1 MTDAFILWWRE
12 RSRREQGL
20 LVAMGVL
27 GLIVLGWLLI
37 VRPLGDALDAAK
49 ARHNEAAI
57 ALAEARSREDAA
69 RGGPA
74 APPSQPVASLIGAA
88 AGRAGFATAR
98 VTAEGPGRASVAIDA
113 ARPQALFAMLA
124 ALERQGVAVERLHAQ
139 VNGDRTL
146 AAEATLKA
154 RGR

>member
-1 MTDAFILWWRE
+1 MTDTFILWWRE

-20 LVAMGVL
+20 LIAMG
-27 GLIVLGWLLI
+27 GLAVIVLGWLLI

-74 APPSQPVASLIGAA
+74 AAPSQPVGSLIGAA
-88 AGRAGFATAR
+88 AGQAGFANARITAQ
-98 VTAEGPGRASVAIDA
+98 GPRRASVAIDA
-113 ARPQALFAMLA
+113 ARPQALFGMLT

-146 AAEATLKA
+146 SAEAMLKA